1 MRYKNHKRGVALFI
15 TLMILFLLSI
25 VTVVVLLTA
34 YNYANVTENQIKRM
48 RAITLAEAGIHYA
61 YWKLGP
67 NTDDP
72 NYSATYTDEASADTI
87 NPDASGYDVLI
98 WIDSSSGRNAIKS
111 KVVY

>member
-1 MRYKNHKRGVALFI
+1 MRYKNSKRGVALFI

-61 YWKLGP
+61 YFKLR
-67 NTDDP
+67 TDYD
-72 NYSATYTDEASADTI
+72 NYSSTYTSYETAQVI
-87 NPDASGYDVLI
+87 NPDTSGYNVRI
-98 WIDSSSGRNAIKS
+98 WIEPDAGRDAIKS
-111 KVVY
+111 KVEY

>member
-1 MRYKNHKRGVALFI
+1 MRYKNSKRGVALFI

-61 YWKLGP
+61 YFKLR
-67 NTDDP
+67 TDP
-72 NYSATYTDEASADTI
+72 AYSTTYIDEASADTI
-87 NPDASGYDVLI
+87 NPDESGYNVLI
-98 WIDSSSGRNAIKS
+98 WIDSSSGRDAIKS